1 VAEQE
6 DRRKQIRFSTNLKG
20 RYSTEGL
27 GKNWEECTVLDAS
40 RKGMGIKFHTPEG
53 IKVGSIINLETV
65 VPTETEPLNVR
76 GTLKWI
82 KQKENELIGGVEFA
96 EVQDEIKSL
105 IIMLEG

>member
-1 VAEQE
+1 VAARE
-6 DRRKQIRFSTNLKG
+6 DNRRHIRFSTNLKG
-20 RYSTEGL
+20 RYSTGEL

-40 RKGMGIKFHTPEG
+40 RKGMGIKFHTAEG

-65 VPTETEPLNVR
+65 VSSETEPFNVR

-82 KQKENELIGGVEFA
+82 KQKENEFIGGVELN
-96 EVQDEIKSL
+96 EVLDEIKSL

>member
-1 VAEQE
+1 MAEQE
-6 DRRKQIRFSTNLKG
+6 DRREQIRFSTNLKG

-65 VPTETEPLNVR
+65 VPSETEPLNVR

>member
-1 VAEQE
+1 VVQRE
-6 DRRKQIRFSTNLKG
+6 DNRRHIRFSTNLKG
-20 RYSTEGL
+20 RYSTGEL

-65 VPTETEPLNVR
+65 VPSETEPFNVR

-82 KQKENELIGGVEFA
+82 KQKENEFIGGVELA
-96 EVQDEIKSL
+96 EVLDEIKSL

>member
-1 VAEQE
+1 VAGRE
-6 DRRKQIRFSTNLKG
+6 DRREHIRFSTNLKG

-27 GKNWEECTVLDAS
+27 SKNWEECTVLDAS
-40 RKGMGIKFHTPEG
+40 GKGMGIKFHTSEG

-65 VPTETEPLNVR
+65 VPSQTEPFNVR

-82 KQKENELIGGVEFA
+82 KQKETELIGGLEFA
-96 EVQDEIKSL
+96 EVLDEIKSL

>member
-1 VAEQE
+1 MAERE
-6 DRRKQIRFSTNLKG
+6 DRRGHFRFSTKLKG
-20 RYSTEGL
+20 RYSTGDL
-27 GKNWEECTVLDAS
+27 GKNWGECTVLDAS
-40 RKGMGIKFHTPEG
+40 RRGMGIKFHTPGG

-65 VPTETEPLNVR
+65 VPSEKEPLNVR

-82 KQKENELIGGVEFA
+82 KHKENELIGGVEFA